1 MSRERIGKL
10 MDQQSFWASEFGNEY
25 IDRNNSEEL
34 MASNLAF
41 FSRIMRLTNETPGE
55 FLEFGAN
62 IGMNIKALK
71 LLYPNSVFSSVEI
84 NAEAC
89 RQLKEIS
96 DVTFQT
102 SIEEFIPEK
111 SYDVVFSKGVLIHI
125 APENLP
131 LVYKKIYESSNKWI
145 LLAEYYNPTPVG
157 VEYRGHKDKLF
168 KRDFAGEMLDQY
180 PDLHLVDCGFS
191 YHRGSFPQDDISWF
205 LMQKIIAS

>member
-1 MSRERIGKL
+1 
-10 MDQQSFWASEFGNEY
+10 MDQRSFWASKFGNEY

-41 FSRIMRLTNETPGE
+41 FSRIFQLTNTPPRD

-71 LLYPNSVFSSVEI
+71 LLFPRSFFCGVEI

-89 RQLKEIS
+89 KYLREVS
-96 DVTFQT
+96 DETIES
-102 SIEEFIPEK
+102 SIEDYIPEN

-125 APENLP
+125 APSNLP
-131 LVYKKIYESSNKWI
+131 LVYERMYLSSRKWI

-157 VEYRGHKDKLF
+157 IDYRGHKDKLF
-168 KRDFAGEMLDQY
+168 KRDFAGEIMDKY
-180 PDLHLVDCGFS
+180 PDLRLIDYGFS
-191 YHRGSFPQDDISWF
+191 YHKGTFPQDDISWF
-205 LMQKIIAS
+205 LLEKETHP